1 MWQILEKEMIFNAKA
16 LEYNEALEVSRKF
29 AKQNEDKNTAALD
42 KFKQVKDSD
51 FTGVD
56 VVQEN
61 QPEILNRIMFRDG
74 DLNVYQNLIKKAE
87 ITRQVEQKE
96 LAVTRRN
103 QHLIS
108 NVTLPL
114 ADRLMGTLKI
124 CNSALNLKNVKD
136 TTDKHK
142 LVNRI
147 KVLLS
152 KSGKRQTHF

>member
-61 QPEILNRIMFRDG
+61 QPEI
-74 DLNVYQNLIKKAE
+74 
-87 ITRQVEQKE
+87 
-96 LAVTRRN
+96 
-103 QHLIS
+103 
-108 NVTLPL
+108 
-114 ADRLMGTLKI
+114 
-124 CNSALNLKNVKD
+124 
-136 TTDKHK
+136 
-142 LVNRI
+142 
-147 KVLLS
+147 
-152 KSGKRQTHF
+152 